1 VHKYIGKRLLLL
13 IPILLG
19 VTFIVFSI
27 MSLTPGDPATLILGP
42 NAPKEA
48 IDQLNRELGF
58 DQPFLIRYLKYVVN
72 AVQGDFG
79 NSYRTHRPVFQEIF
93 GKFPTTLILA
103 SLGILTASFI
113 GIPIGILS
121 AVRQYSMMDMVSV
134 VGAMILASMPGFWLG
149 LMMIELFALKLGW
162 LPSSGIG
169 DFRHYIMPVLTL
181 AAPTAAAILRL
192 TRSSMLEAIR
202 QDYIR
207 TARAKGAAERT
218 VIWKHA
224 LKNALLPVV
233 TYVGMNFGTLLGGT
247 ILIESIF
254 ALPGLGTLVLTA
266 IRMKDIPQVM
276 GTAIFLAS
284 MFSIIMLL
292 VDIIYV
298 YIDPRLRSMYAQ

>member
-103 SLGILTASFI
+103 SLGILTASVI
-113 GIPIGILS
+113 GIHIGILYDGHGKCCGS
-121 AVRQYSMMDMVSV
+121 YDLGFA
-134 VGAMILASMPGFWLG
+134 AWILA
-149 LMMIELFALKLGW
+149 
-162 LPSSGIG
+162 GIN
-169 DFRHYIMPVLTL
+169 D
-181 AAPTAAAILRL
+181 
-192 TRSSMLEAIR
+192 
-202 QDYIR
+202 D
-207 TARAKGAAERT
+207 
-218 VIWKHA
+218 
-224 LKNALLPVV
+224 
-233 TYVGMNFGTLLGGT
+233 
-247 ILIESIF
+247 
-254 ALPGLGTLVLTA
+254 
-266 IRMKDIPQVM
+266 
-276 GTAIFLAS
+276 
-284 MFSIIMLL
+284 
-292 VDIIYV
+292 
-298 YIDPRLRSMYAQ
+298 